1 MCYIANGQLSVQH
14 MCTYTYMDNHMLR
27 SSDMGYIDTY
37 CSGYCNCYGIDI
49 NVGVP
54 LISQSSHNRGPFRDS
69 QWRWLYYTLIY
80 LTTIAGT
87 LSFTLY
93 YACQCAYVCHVR
105 YSSVLCVKPL
115 CGLTGRFNIRTHLL
129 MSII

>member
-1 MCYIANGQLSVQH
+1 MCYIIANGQLSVQH
-14 MCTYTYMDNHMLR
+14 MCTYTYTDNHMLR
-27 SSDMGYIDTY
+27 SSHMGYIDTY

-69 QWRWLYYTLIY
+69 QWKWPYCTLIHIA
-80 LTTIAGT
+80 TIEVP
-87 LSFTLY
+87 
-93 YACQCAYVCHVR
+93 YVHANVHMCVMCNTP
-105 YSSVLCVKPL
+105 LCVKPL
-115 CGLTGRFNIRTHLL
+115 CGLIGRFNIHTHSL